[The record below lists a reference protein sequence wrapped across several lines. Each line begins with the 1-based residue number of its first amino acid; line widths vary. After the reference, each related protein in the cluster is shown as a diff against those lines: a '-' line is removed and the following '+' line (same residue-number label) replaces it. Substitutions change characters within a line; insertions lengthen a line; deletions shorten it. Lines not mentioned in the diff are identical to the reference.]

1 MNQIEEI
8 KNVFQFIVSSQ
19 LQQDI
24 FFLKLIFIFVALLF
38 FAGVVY
44 FLFRTD
50 WFYMYYLKDLENIAT
65 FKDFGAKKWQRRWN
79 KIKKQLE
86 KETETHYKLG
96 LIEAEKF
103 LDDILERMGL
113 QKLTQDNISNL
124 TEVLQAR
131 QVCQDITRDPDYR
144 LSKERAEKV
153 LAIFERALTELQV
166 L

>member
-8 KNVFQFIVSSQ
+8 KNTFQFIVSPQ
-19 LQQDI
+19 LQQDL
-24 FFLKLIFIFVALLF
+24 FLLKLIFIFVALLF
-38 FAGVVY
+38 FAAVVY

-50 WFYMYYLKDLENIAT
+50 WFYMYYLKDFEDIAA
-65 FKDFGAKKWQRRWN
+65 FKDFGAKKWQRRWD
-79 KIKKQLE
+79 KIKKQLK

-103 LDDILERMGL
+103 LADTLERMGL
-113 QKLTQDNISNL
+113 QKLTQDDISNL

-131 QVCQDITRDPDYR
+131 QVCEDLTRDPDYR
-144 LSKERAEKV
+144 LSKERAKKV
-153 LAIFERALTELQV
+153 IEIFERALTELQV